1 MKKLLSIL
9 VIAVMIVS
17 CSSYEDRNF
26 SAIEQLVGEWTLQ
39 SRTINDN
46 LPLPI
51 EDESLFFSE
60 DNKISDYIGNYELIT
75 EGTSS
80 GVFSLDTQY
89 ANLIFTS
96 NSNSITTHRFFLNN
110 ISMVLTR
117 TDDNADVISD
127 TWVKT
132 LD

>member
-1 MKKLLSIL
+1 MKKLLLIL
-9 VIAVMIVS
+9 VFVVMVFS

-39 SRTINDN
+39 SRTINNN
-46 LPLPI
+46 LPLPT

-60 DNKISDYIGNYELIT
+60 DNEISDYRGTYELIT
-75 EGTSS
+75 DGTSA
-80 GVFSLDTQY
+80 GVFSIDTQY

-96 NSNSITTHRFFLNN
+96 NSETITTHRFFLNN

-117 TDDNADVISD
+117 TENNGDVISD
-127 TWVKT
+127 TWIKT
-132 LD
+132 IN